1 MAQRITI
8 TLDEVQAAW
17 LDALAELHRRGIDY
31 RGVLYAA
38 VLRQALLHL
47 SALESRR
54 VARTRRY
61 RLISIAAEIEDWDPI
76 TDYLR
81 NGSVKGS

>member
-17 LDALAELHRRGIDY
+17 LDALAELH
-31 RGVLYAA
+31 
-38 VLRQALLHL
+38 
-47 SALESRR
+47 LESRR

>member
-1 MAQRITI
+1 LAQRITI

-17 LDALAELHRRGIDY
+17 LDALAELHRCSRP
-31 RGVLYAA
+31 A